1 MRCFHTITVGTTSI
15 HGNGPNINGTLKFL
29 ADSNASVGL
38 EGNTIKISAVDQ
50 KVQQNNTA
58 QNADYRVILSNGAND
73 TQETNVVHKSTNLRY
88 NPSSS
93 TLTLGGTNSKVTAKT
108 FDGNA
113 TSATKATQDAKGNVI
128 DTTYATKKELES
140 GQITIASI
148 PTATIDQMIAETWK
162 ETS

>member
-1 MRCFHTITVGTTSI
+1 MSLVF
-15 HGNGPNINGTLKFL
+15 N
-29 ADSNASVGL
+29 DSVGL

-50 KVQQNNTA
+50 KVQQSNTA

-73 TQETNVVHKSTNLRY
+73 TQETNVLHKSTNLRY

-140 GQITIASI
+140 GQINVASI
-148 PTATIDQMIAETWK
+148 PTATIDQMIAGTWK
-162 ETS
+162 ETA